1 MKKTILP
8 LWLGCA
14 FFALSG
20 MNVAAQE
27 CKVQVYTLENN
38 PALDEEMQGSMVQ
51 SVSANGEYATGYGD
65 VYSECGFIWSKATG
79 QFSLLDGSFD
89 GRCYGYGVSNDGTVA
104 GVYTDDNG
112 GEVKEGKTP
121 YWVPGIWKDGKWTPL
136 ELIVPK
142 SVGNANGE
150 ARWISGDGRI
160 VTGYV
165 KDYFTRTINLE
176 EKQVALYRPAVWID
190 GKLQPKWENYP
201 SGDEVQQGCFSMYG
215 SSEDGKVIAGF
226 YEFPSGSRA
235 PAVWVD
241 GVLHTLYRT
250 ADIDTDV
257 DEYFFGGQCST
268 VSPNGKYVGGY
279 FAPYGDDG
287 YSPSTG
293 FIYDVEAKSLIEPED
308 CYMVYSV
315 LGDGTAFGT
324 TSYMGPLTVYAGD
337 QSRSYEDY
345 LTSTY
350 AAPEDG
356 HLPSAV
362 ISSSVDGKVM
372 GGYFATASDLG
383 LLMHPSIVCVEGG
396 QTGIASA
403 SVTKAPL
410 AVRYGVVM
418 ADGAQKVEI
427 FDMQGRNLGAAQTS
441 AISLGAHR
449 GAIVAKATY
458 ADGEVKTAKFQ
469 VK

>member
-1 MKKTILP
+1 MKKTLLF
-8 LWLGCA
+8 LWGCA
-14 FFALSG
+14 LLAFVGTSAQ
-20 MNVAAQE
+20 AQE

-38 PALDEEMQGSMVQ
+38 PELDEVMQGTMVQ
-51 SVSANGEYATGYGD
+51 SVSANGEYAAGYGD
-65 VYSECGFIWSKATG
+65 LFSECGFIWSKATG
-79 QFSLLDGSFD
+79 QFSLLGGSFD
-89 GRCYGYGVSNDGTVA
+89 GRSYGYGVSNDGTVA
-104 GVYTDDNG
+104 GVYTDGNG
-112 GEVKEGKTP
+112 GEVEEGNTP
-121 YWVPGIWKDGKWTPL
+121 YWLPGIWKDGKWTPL

-142 SVGNANGE
+142 AIGNVNGE

-176 EKQVALYRPAVWID
+176 EKEVVLYRPAVWID

-215 SSEDGKVIAGF
+215 SSEDGKVIGGF

-241 GVLHTLYRT
+241 GVLRTLYRT

-279 FAPYGDDG
+279 FAAQGDDG
-287 YSPSTG
+287 YSPTTG
-293 FIYDVEAKSLIEPED
+293 FIHDVEANSLIEPEE
-308 CYMVYSV
+308 CSLIYSV
-315 LGDGTAFGT
+315 QNDGTAFG
-324 TSYMGPLTVYAGD
+324 SASAIGGSLRVYANGGS
-337 QSRSYEDY
+337 QQYSDY
-345 LTSTY
+345 LTTTY
-350 AAPEDG
+350 AAPEG
-356 HLPSAV
+356 GSLPSAV

-372 GGYFATASDLG
+372 GGYFVTASDMG
-383 LLMHPSIVCVEGG
+383 SIMHPSVVCVEGG

-403 SVTKAPL
+403 SAAKAPL

-427 FDMQGRNLGAAQTS
+427 FDMQGRSLGTAGTS
-441 AISLGAHR
+441 AISVGAHR

-469 VK
+469 IK